1 MINRAQQVMR
11 SELEAYLIAL
21 ERRVIQLEQ
30 RVQEL
35 EARAEDEPEA
45 SAKASG
51 FRFRAVR

>member
-1 MINRAQQVMR
+1 MKNRAEQVVR
-11 SELEAYLIAL
+11 SELEGYLIAL

-35 EARAEDEPEA
+35 EGNARPET
-45 SAKASG
+45 SAAQSG

>member
-11 SELEAYLIAL
+11 SELEGYLIAL

-30 RVQEL
+30 RVQQL
-35 EARAEDEPEA
+35 EAQREHAPADDNR
-45 SAKASG
+45 ASG